1 MAYHWIPPPQGT
13 LKINVYAI
21 SGPNPAR
28 FKNETGM
35 GAVYRDSGGKFRHLT
50 DGVIPRLTPLGA
62 QLWIIFIVL
71 KRAFL
76 EGYRDVIVE
85 TDNLPAYLAIKNFT
99 LGAQAQVFDIISQMD
114 IRIRDS
120 RGFCMLSFV
129 FSTRNRIAR
138 YTARVG
144 MELGDRLY
152 TLDRPVAG
160 VEELLDWE
168 MGMGPDHPDYVDV
181 VLPTNAPDPV
191 EFDAALTLADNV
203 ENLGLGQIDAPNNVA
218 WDVEENENPA
228 DLDNVQEE
236 HFQGSSFGRLN
247 IAMAGCHREK
257 DQYAHL

>member
-85 TDNLPAYLAIKNFT
+85 TDNLPAYLAIKNFI
-99 LGAQAQVFDIISQMD
+99 LELKLKFLISSLRW
-114 IRIRDS
+114 ISASVILVGS
-120 RGFCMLSFV
+120 VCSPLSF
-129 FSTRNRIAR
+129 R
-138 YTARVG
+138 
-144 MELGDRLY
+144 
-152 TLDRPVAG
+152 
-160 VEELLDWE
+160 
-168 MGMGPDHPDYVDV
+168 
-181 VLPTNAPDPV
+181 
-191 EFDAALTLADNV
+191 
-203 ENLGLGQIDAPNNVA
+203 
-218 WDVEENENPA
+218 
-228 DLDNVQEE
+228 
-236 HFQGSSFGRLN
+236 QGT
-247 IAMAGCHREK
+247 E
-257 DQYAHL
+257 